1 MIRFCGITDIP
12 TFDQPDQAPAA
23 VPDGRLGQACGGT
36 KIEPCRA
43 WLQAR
48 APKRTVEGREIQ
60 MVVDD
65 QTLATVLC
73 RVCKG

>member
-1 MIRFCGITDIP
+1 MRVCGVQDVP
-12 TFDQPDQAPAA
+12 TFERPMGRTNLTGLP
-23 VPDGRLGQACGGT
+23 RLGQACGGAKT
-36 KIEPCRA
+36 EKCRA

-60 MVVDD
+60 IVVDD
-65 QTLATVLC
+65 QKLSTVLC